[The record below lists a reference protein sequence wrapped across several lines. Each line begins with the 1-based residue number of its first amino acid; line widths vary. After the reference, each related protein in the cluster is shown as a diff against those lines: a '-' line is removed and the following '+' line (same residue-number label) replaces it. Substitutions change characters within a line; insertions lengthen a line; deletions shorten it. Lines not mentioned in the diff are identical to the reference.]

1 MPFLYLSTKRFHWKY
16 QSYKCGIFEVF
27 TGHCSVIKMDK
38 NSVEHFELYSR
49 RHSSRDVPS
58 TRDATDA
65 QNKRYSLSTDENNSA
80 SISII
85 SENHPSVPR
94 VSLMRSRSEQNK
106 STDQSDSILKGINLR
121 NRNTLTSSFLR
132 RKRMEYAGR
141 H

>member
-1 MPFLYLSTKRFHWKY
+1 MHEKY
-16 QSYKCGIFEVF
+16 QSYNLIGIIKVLD
-27 TGHCSVIKMDK
+27 TGHCSVFKMDK
-38 NSVEHFELYSR
+38 NSDDHFELYTR

-85 SENHPSVPR
+85 SDNQPSVPR
-94 VSLMRSRSEQNK
+94 EMLTRSRSEQNK
-106 STDQSDSILKGINLR
+106 STDQSDSNFKGINHK

-132 RKRMEYAGR
+132 RKRIEYAGR
-141 H
+141 Q